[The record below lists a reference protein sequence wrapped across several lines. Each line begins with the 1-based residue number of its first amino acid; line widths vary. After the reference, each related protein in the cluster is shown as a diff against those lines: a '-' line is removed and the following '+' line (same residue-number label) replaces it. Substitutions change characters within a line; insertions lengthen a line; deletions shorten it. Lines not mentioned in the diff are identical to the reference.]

1 MFFTYILLLIVLL
14 IFIDFMVSHLYY
26 HRSLRATI
34 TERVIR
40 LVPTRMKFKGSAED
54 FEARMQK
61 YERMGEQLYSIPEK
75 VRFECSVTEKHEY
88 GMQVFYLNQ
97 ESTSDRI
104 LFYIH
109 GGGNCEQPSEHHW
122 KFINSIIKKTGV
134 KVIAPLYPLLPFHN
148 YHDTFPAIT
157 DLYMAVVRNNAGCR
171 VILAGDSAGGGM
183 ALAIAEDLLKLDFSQ
198 PDELILISPFVES
211 LYSEENAKAIEKY
224 EKVCP
229 FINTSG
235 CIPLVKRWAGSE
247 EERGDYH
254 VSPIRGD
261 MVGIGKT
268 TIFTGTREAFYPLEE
283 ELYAKLTKAGVDA
296 KLVVGK
302 GLNHVFP
309 ILTNPEGRK
318 AQAQIADIILR
329 SEPSAGSLFSV

>member
-1 MFFTYILLLIVLL
+1 MVFTYCLLMIVSL
-14 IFIDFMVSHLYY
+14 IFIDFLVSHLYY

-34 TERVIR
+34 TERIIW
-40 LVPTRMKFKGSAED
+40 LIPTRMKFKGSAED
-54 FEARMQK
+54 FEARMQE
-61 YERMGEQLYSIPEK
+61 YEKIGEQLYTIPDK
-75 VRFECSVTEKHEY
+75 VKFECSIKEKYEY
-88 GMQVFYLNQ
+88 GMQFFYLNQ
-97 ESTSDRI
+97 ESASNLI

-122 KFINSIIKKTGV
+122 KFMNNMIKKTGA
-134 KVIAPLYPLLPFHN
+134 KVVAPLYPLLPFHN

-157 DLYMAVVRNNAGCR
+157 DLYMNTVRNNEGCKI
-171 VILAGDSAGGGM
+171 ILAGDSAGGGM
-183 ALAIAEDLLKLDFSQ
+183 ALAIAEDLLTLNFSQ

-211 LYSEENAKAIEKY
+211 LYSEEEAKVVKKY

-235 CIPLVKRWAGSE
+235 CIPLVKRWAGSD

-261 MVGIGKT
+261 MRGMGRT
-268 TIFTGTREAFYPLEE
+268 TVFTGTREAFYPLEE
-283 ELYAKLTKAGVDA
+283 ELYEKMTKAGVDA

-318 AQAQIADIILR
+318 AQEQIADIILR
-329 SEPSAGSLFSV
+329 SVDV